1 MKPLAQLPHAADPR
15 RPMPSHAGARV
26 DAIETA
32 LRVLAEEDHRLGRMG
47 LDGARARCSYAR
59 RYWGFVGAL
68 VQLAES
74 PAGSFPG
81 SGSGR

>member
-1 MKPLAQLPHAADPR
+1 MVLAPLPPAADPR
-15 RPMPSHAGARV
+15 RPMPEHAGARV

-68 VQLAES
+68 VQLADE
-74 PAGSFPG
+74 PASRLPG
-81 SGSGR
+81 SRHGR

>member
-1 MKPLAQLPHAADPR
+1 MMPLAQLPPAADPR
-15 RPMPSHAGARV
+15 RPMPAHAGARV

-47 LDGARARCSYAR
+47 LNGARARCSYAR

-68 VQLAES
+68 VQLADT
-74 PAGSFPG
+74 PANRFPG
-81 SGSGR
+81 SGFGR

>member
-1 MKPLAQLPHAADPR
+1 MMPHAKLPPAADPR
-15 RPMPSHAGARV
+15 RPMPAHAGARI

-32 LRVLAEEDHRLGRMG
+32 LRVLEDEDRRLGRMG

-68 VQLAES
+68 VQLADA
-74 PAGSFPG
+74 PASSV
-81 SGSGR
+81 SGSGFGR

>member
-1 MKPLAQLPHAADPR
+1 MMPLAKLPAAADPR
-15 RPMPSHAGARV
+15 RPMPAHAGARV

-32 LRVLAEEDHRLGRMG
+32 LRVLDDEDRRLGRMG

-74 PAGSFPG
+74 PVNNI
-81 SGSGR
+81 SGSGFGR